1 MQIQNDYITQQPVI
15 YNQPPTAYTH
25 RQNPDGTT
33 DSVCRKC
40 FATVVTASRQVDLDH
55 AEHSHCCDLK
65 ALDSWNDMI
74 ERSNRPSLHEN
85 YDYE

>member
-1 MQIQNDYITQQPVI
+1 MFTDTIYIEHPA
-15 YNQPPTAYTH
+15 TAYTHLRRAYSH

-40 FATVVTASRQVDLDH
+40 FATVVTASRQTDLDH
-55 AEHSHCCDLK
+55 AEHSHCCDPK

-74 ERSNRPSLHEN
+74 ERSNRPSLHEH